1 MADGTGM
8 APRFTD
14 PVALVTSGVSYLVDG
29 GAATKRYPDVL
40 ARPSDAE

>member
-14 PVALVTSGVSYLVDG
+14 QVALVTSGASYLIDG
-29 GAATKRYPDVL
+29 GAATKRYADVL
-40 ARPSDAE
+40 ARLSDAE